1 MFISEAYIRKDD
13 IWENFEDGL
22 AYLDR
27 EMMLGT
33 VDDWLS
39 DFGVPDE
46 DDDDFSAADFFAAQ
60 ETAASPVFILTQ
72 ELPKRLGFS
81 VPDTNLS

>member
-39 DFGVPDE
+39 DFGVPD
-46 DDDDFSAADFFAAQ
+46 
-60 ETAASPVFILTQ
+60 
-72 ELPKRLGFS
+72 
-81 VPDTNLS
+81 